1 MKLAKIYLWTDSS
14 SRLIGQQF
22 FLQRIARA
30 ICMAVM
36 FFLNGYPK
44 LLEQITMFFERIAWA
59 VQMDDN
65 FFERIAQAIWADD
78 NDLAV
83 YLQ

>member
-22 FLQRIARA
+22 FLQRTARA

-44 LLEQITMFFERIAWA
+44 PLEQITIFFERIAWA